1 MPTLDMG
8 SLSRAA
14 ERTGQRPYIVAI
26 GGTTRP
32 NSSTE
37 KALKVALSA
46 AQTIGAETCLLTGSD
61 LELPMYAPERPER
74 VPAALRLVDEVRR
87 ADGIILASPGYH
99 GSVSGLVKNAIDYVE
114 DLSKDALPYFA
125 GRPVG
130 IIATGAGWQGAVQ
143 TLIALRGIVH
153 ALRGW
158 PTPLG
163 IAINT
168 AELVFDME
176 GRCISA
182 KIGSQLE
189 VLAREVVTFAHKE
202 RSLASASDEYPRK

>member
-1 MPTLDMG
+1 MPTLEMD
-8 SLSRAA
+8 SLGRAA
-14 ERTGQRPYIVAI
+14 ERTGQRPYVVAI

-46 AQTIGAETCLLTGSD
+46 AETLGAETCLLTGGD

-74 VPAALRLVDEVRR
+74 VPAALRLVNEVRR

-130 IIATGAGWQGAVQ
+130 IIATGAGWHGAVQ
-143 TLIALRGIVH
+143 TLVALRGIVH

-163 IAINT
+163 VAINT
-168 AELVFDME
+168 AEPVFDTD
-176 GRCISA
+176 GRCLSA

-189 VLAREVVTFAHKE
+189 ALAGEVVTFAHKE
-202 RSLASASDEYPRK
+202 RPLASALGEYPRK

>member
-1 MPTLDMG
+1 MATLEMDAH
-8 SLSRAA
+8 SRAA
-14 ERTGQRPYIVAI
+14 QRTGQHPYIVAI

-37 KALKVALSA
+37 KALKVALTA
-46 AQTIGAETCLLTGSD
+46 AGTFGAETCLLTGGD
-61 LELPMYAPERPER
+61 LDLPMYAPERSER
-74 VPAALRLVDEVRR
+74 IPAALRLVDEVRR
-87 ADGIILASPGYH
+87 ADGIILASLGYH
-99 GSVSGLVKNAIDYVE
+99 GSVSGLVKNAIDYIE

-143 TLIALRGIVH
+143 TLVALRGIVH

-163 IAINT
+163 VAINT
-168 AELVFDME
+168 ADPVFDTE

-182 KIGSQLE
+182 KIGSQFEALTQD
-189 VLAREVVTFAHKE
+189 VVAFARKE
-202 RSLASASDEYPRK
+202 R